1 MRRQLLDSVAVSE
14 AITAIKSQVDK
25 IYYKVA
31 QAPARLG
38 TGKVVEKMSGFPLRS
53 FLAMCEEAQLIGVQA
68 AGRQLS
74 RLQVKTVF
82 LSALE
87 ITASSSYRRRPLLT
101 RSEFDE
107 ALLRL
112 AYHYEATD
120 DTGPTSR
127 AARRNSSGGTPL
139 AARPLQGHA
148 VLPQDG
154 DKRAAVFAKE
164 VGTEIAAKV
173 AQADAQQ
180 QHSPLEEAILA
191 KLPLIVGRLL
201 AMFEQ
206 IHKGASLGAVNEPF
220 VVDERFA

>member
-1 MRRQLLDSVAVSE
+1 MSE

-112 AYHYEATD
+112 AYLYEATD
-120 DTGPTSR
+120 ATGLPSR
-127 AARRNSSGGTPL
+127 ATRGTPL

-164 VGTEIAAKV
+164 VGTEITAKV
-173 AQADAQQ
+173 AQANAQQ
-180 QHSPLEEAILA
+180 QRSLLEEAILA

-206 IHKGASLGAVNEPF
+206 IHKGASLGAINEPF
-220 VVDERFA
+220 VVDERFYGSPGPGGGRLYAL